1 VSLDDTM
8 TVCHVEPSDHCPFP
22 LQGQRARAEVLALR
36 VSLDDIITACDW
48 SLPLTIGWAG
58 VCCERGRSAHDVNG
72 TFKEGPD
79 TRGGGLVPRRTHRR
93 GGHTGT
99 SRPTGDTKRDRGA
112 TALTRASRG
121 MRMTSLGHHLNTS
134 LFHCRASVPGPKY
147 VRSTFGISISYLIT
161 QAVYLGLT
169 LIGARFGR
177 WREEIFGRA
186 RCLTLRYSLLLSVWV
201 DPSAE
206 HTCDVEPSDHCPLPL
221 QDQRARAEVLALYAL
236 LSEPTLRTASTPEA
250 GASNRYI
257 YIYIYIYICMYVCR
271 VYIYIYMYIYIYIYV
286 YVCVC
291 VCVLYALLSEPTLRT
306 ASTPEAGA
314 SNRYIYMY
322 VCMYACI
329 YIYIYIYIC
338 VYMCVC
344 VCVLFALLSE
354 PTLRTVSTPEA
365 GASNRYIYIYVCM
378 YVCMYIYMYMYIY
391 VCVCVYSLR
400 VTLRANATHCFF
412 PRGRHKQV
420 YIYIHIYVCMYVYI
434 KRCIE
439 RYMYVFMYIYMY
451 LYIHIHIYIYIYIH
465 IYICLYVYIY
475 VYIYI

>member
-271 VYIYIYMYIYIYIYV
+271 VYIYIYIYMYMCVCVCVYSTRYSPSQRYELPPPPRPGPRTGIYICMYVCMHVYIYTYIYIYV
-286 YVCVC
+286 YICVC
-291 VCVLYALLSEPTLRT
+291 VCVFSSRYSQSQRYELSPPPRPGPQTGIYIYMYVCMYVCIYICICIYMCVCVCILYALLSEPTLRT
-306 ASTPEAGA
+306 ASSPEAA
-314 SNRYIYMY
+314 TNRYIYTYIYMY
-322 VCMYACI
+322 VCMYI
-329 YIYIYIYIC
+329 
-338 VYMCVC
+338 
-344 VCVLFALLSE
+344 
-354 PTLRTVSTPEA
+354 
-365 GASNRYIYIYVCM
+365 
-378 YVCMYIYMYMYIY
+378 
-391 VCVCVYSLR
+391 
-400 VTLRANATHCFF
+400 
-412 PRGRHKQV
+412 
-420 YIYIHIYVCMYVYI
+420 
-434 KRCIE
+434 
-439 RYMYVFMYIYMY
+439 
-451 LYIHIHIYIYIYIH
+451 
-465 IYICLYVYIY
+465 
-475 VYIYI
+475 